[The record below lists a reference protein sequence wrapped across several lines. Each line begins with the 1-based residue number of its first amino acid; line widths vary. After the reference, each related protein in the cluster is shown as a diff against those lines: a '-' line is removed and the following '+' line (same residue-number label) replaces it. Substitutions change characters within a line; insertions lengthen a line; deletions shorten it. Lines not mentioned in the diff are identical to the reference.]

1 METKY
6 ILTVVST
13 CILALTA
20 PLITS
25 CVSPPGRMLLD
36 LNVHQNEEFVLHMT
50 YDVSDTSSTD
60 EIIDGA
66 GEPTFFT
73 KIEDNYVDQFHSN
86 QALVEVELDGI
97 ISVEIF
103 HRHEMKVGATLEG
116 VQLIRST
123 TDSDDWH
130 FSADTVQRI
139 KSTVAVDDW
148 Q

>member
-1 METKY
+1 MKIKY
-6 ILTVVST
+6 ILAVVSIW
-13 CILALTA
+13 ILALPTL
-20 PLITS
+20 LIPS
-25 CVSPPGRMLLD
+25 CGLPPGRMLLD

-50 YDVSDTSSTD
+50 YGAFDRSSID
-60 EIIDGA
+60 EIIDGS

-116 VQLIRST
+116 VQLLRST
-123 TDSDDWH
+123 TDSYDWH
-130 FSADTVQRI
+130 FSADTVERI
-139 KSTVAVDDW
+139 KATVAV

>member
-1 METKY
+1 MKTKY

-20 PLITS
+20 PLIPS

-50 YDVSDTSSTD
+50 YDVSDTSSID

-66 GEPTFFT
+66 GKPTFSAE
-73 KIEDNYVDQFHSN
+73 IGDNYADQFHSS
-86 QALVEVELDGI
+86 QASVELDGI
-97 ISVEIF
+97 VSVEIF
-103 HRHEMKVGATLEG
+103 HVREMKVGATIEG
-116 VQLIRST
+116 VRLVRST

-130 FSADTVQRI
+130 FSADTVERI
-139 KSTVAVDDW
+139 KSTLGYN
-148 Q
+148 